1 MNWNHA
7 RLSALALSCGDR
19 AFVMA
24 LQKLPPFVYQ
34 FYPYPNYPRI
44 PGVQVDLFW
53 NGSESEVYNAVWR
66 GHDGGNA
73 LKDEVTPTPQRL
85 QTWLAR

>member
-53 NGSESEVYNAVWR
+53 TMFRLWRCAVWR
-66 GHDGGNA
+66 GHNGRNA
-73 LKDEVTPTPQRL
+73 LKDEVTLRT
-85 QTWLAR
+85 

>member
-1 MNWNHA
+1 MAQYSKLEGFKLQMHTGVIYSWHYTQA
-7 RLSALALSCGDR
+7 GTH
-19 AFVMA
+19 MA

-53 NGSESEVYNAVWR
+53 NGSESEGYNV
-66 GHDGGNA
+66 
-73 LKDEVTPTPQRL
+73 
-85 QTWLAR
+85 